1 MATSSLRRLSSQIN
15 RIPSL
20 SPFTKSILTRSS
32 ATASAK
38 VSDRIVKLSAI
49 DPGRPET
56 RDRGSFRS
64 YSPQS
69 PDK

>member
-56 RDRGSFRS
+56 RDRRVFQVILSS
-64 YSPQS
+64 KP
-69 PDK
+69 